1 MEVGQGSGGRA
12 VYQMLLTLTM
22 MVTVVVSGHTYKLRR
37 GDEPFIYKNIASRYP
52 HMFTFE
58 ARAVGTTTSGD
69 EMKMLLGMCKED
81 RQVVMTKLPVNS
93 TVATTQNTTDSNE
106 VLNTIENMVEVMD
119 MEEDTSKSKEKM
131 LPGLKKM
138 MDSVSATVKLQTRM
152 SSPQTSN
159 QTLIS
164 FQQTVMEFL
173 AISGIEALLP
183 LDCGKNPRSPLN
195 PVPGTG
201 TYPWI
206 AALGSS
212 EDGRFH
218 YRCTGVLITQHHI
231 LTDADCA
238 SSANIN
244 VVMMNVTDA
253 PGPGAVLN
261 YVAGRRVHPAIKGSE
276 DLLSGNNIGILE
288 LALPYEFNDYIQ
300 PLCLAGQ
307 FEEPDPNER
316 SEVTIIGYQVVD
328 TPTGRMA
335 GLYNWPK
342 SRSLGAA
349 FCYVAVKSLKEENPN
364 IKTTLEDVLTKKHLC
379 VDRDFDLVGKSVI
392 LRVDE
397 DTGRVRVVG
406 LGGIA
411 NASKT
416 NPIAYTLVQP
426 HRFWIELVLKKFQ
439 DNTTPKRPASPP
451 DSLIS

>member
-1 MEVGQGSGGRA
+1 MAGHGSSSIA
-12 VYQMLLTLTM
+12 AYQTLLTLMLMAVVTGHTM
-22 MVTVVVSGHTYKLRR
+22 GHTYMIRR

-52 HMFTFE
+52 HMFTYE
-58 ARAVGTTTSGD
+58 TTTVGATTSGD

-93 TVATTQNTTDSNE
+93 TVAATQNTTDND
-106 VLNTIENMVEVMD
+106 VLNTIENMVEVIKMED
-119 MEEDTSKSKEKM
+119 MSNSKEKM

-138 MDSVSATVKLQTRM
+138 VDSINSTMKLQTRM
-152 SSPQTSN
+152 SPQTSK
-159 QTLIS
+159 QTLINL
-164 FQQTVMEFL
+164 QQTVLEFL

-183 LDCGKNPRSPLN
+183 LDCGKNPKSPLD
-195 PVPGTG
+195 PVPSRGI
-201 TYPWI
+201 YPWI

-218 YRCTGVLITQHHI
+218 YRCIGVLITQQHI
-231 LTDADCA
+231 LTDADCVT
-238 SSANIN
+238 SPNIN

-261 YVAGRRVHPAIKGSE
+261 YVAGRRIHPAIKSSE

-288 LALPYEFNDYIQ
+288 LALPYEFNDDIQ

-316 SEVTIIGYQVVD
+316 SEVTIIGYQVTD

-342 SRSLGAA
+342 SRTLGSA
-349 FCYVAVKSLKEENPN
+349 FCYVAIKSLKAEEPD
-364 IKTTLEDVLTKKHLC
+364 IKTTLEDILTKQHLC
-379 VDRDFDLVGKSVI
+379 VDRNFDLVGKSVI
-392 LRVDE
+392 LKVDE
-397 DTGRVRVVG
+397 NTGRVRVVG
-406 LGGIA
+406 LGGVA

-426 HRFWIELVLKKFQ
+426 HRFWIELILKKFR
-439 DNTTPKRPASPP
+439 DNTTPKRPTSPSP
-451 DSLIS
+451 DSDKS